1 MEHATASAT
10 LPLLTLSLDGL
21 SVSTGVPPD
30 EYDEVCLHNPKR
42 QRLEEPSALA
52 PDDGCSESHDHAI
65 VWDAGAARM
74 KLSIAGAIKTLANE
88 TPYLVDALEEWC
100 THRLYL
106 LECLAPRRNALT
118 DDDLKVLGDDLYEIT
133 NQSKKKNSTASTVKA
148 KATLIQTARWHWMQK
163 RTLRNSDKCVLDQQ
177 LSALDVIKHHGDGPR
192 NSVKENTSAPPVER
206 NIISLW
212 KKRERWW
219 CEFASPPA
227 RIHTQG
233 HLLSDANAEGGVR
246 NTRQHLFLDWL
257 RDLHTSKEADLRKEN
272 GEYTNKWRTGDWG
285 SPYST
290 SWPSGAKATRAS
302 VTLEHVLP
310 VSWLRNGEVVLETGY
325 SQQDVTTTTL
335 INQDENN
342 RRSDRALSVFG
353 DALDANNSQLYTPP
367 GVSELKRTRLALA
380 TCHGFLSIPLV
391 QQETKAL
398 GSKRFAGNFGVAEYA
413 RRLDNLCLYAKA
425 NSSPLAR
432 RIALITSCYH
442 GWCNPLVFR
451 AKNILE
457 DCRFYNLLK
466 MRLHGG
472 RDPQYPQCLRCGLA
486 LLVDDTLAREVGDA
500 PV

>member
-1 MEHATASAT
+1 
-10 LPLLTLSLDGL
+10 
-21 SVSTGVPPD
+21 
-30 EYDEVCLHNPKR
+30 
-42 QRLEEPSALA
+42 
-52 PDDGCSESHDHAI
+52 
-65 VWDAGAARM
+65 M

-106 LECLAPRRNALT
+106 LECLAPRINALT
-118 DDDLKVLGDDLYEIT
+118 DKDLEVLGDDLYEIT
-133 NQSKKKNSTASTVKA
+133 NQSKTKNSKASTVKA
-148 KATLIQTARWHWMQK
+148 KATLIQTAKWHWMQK
-163 RTLRNSDKCVLDQQ
+163 RTLRNSDKGVLKQQ
-177 LSALDVIKHHGDGPR
+177 LSALYVIKRHGDGLR
-192 NSVKENTSAPPVER
+192 DSVKENTDASVER
-206 NIISLW
+206 NIIRLW
-212 KKRERWW
+212 KKRDRWW

-233 HLLSDANAEGGVR
+233 HLLSEANAEGGVR
-246 NTRQHLFLDWL
+246 NTRQRLFLDWL
-257 RDLHTSKEADLRKEN
+257 RNLHTSKEADLRKPN
-272 GEYTNKWRTGDWG
+272 GEYKKEWRTGDWG

-290 SWPSGAKATRAS
+290 YWPPGAKATRAS

-342 RRSDRALSVFG
+342 RRRDRVLSVFG

-425 NSSPLAR
+425 LSSPLAR

-451 AKNILE
+451 AKEILE
-457 DCRFYNLLK
+457 DCRFYDLLK

-472 RDPQYPQCLRCGLA
+472 RDPQYPQRLRCGLA